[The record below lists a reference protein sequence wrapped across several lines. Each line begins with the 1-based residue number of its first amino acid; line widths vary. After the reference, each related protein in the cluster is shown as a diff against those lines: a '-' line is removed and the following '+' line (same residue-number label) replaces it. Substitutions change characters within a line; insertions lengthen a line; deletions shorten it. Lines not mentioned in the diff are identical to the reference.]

1 MNKLNPLQSYVIMMT
16 PEGHNGHFQIQW
28 LLPKLVLRLETM
40 HKTPGQDNTEILSCV
55 REELLSCVR
64 EELLSCV
71 REKLLSC
78 VRENFKLCVKKNLSC
93 VRKNLSC
100 NFAI

>member
-1 MNKLNPLQSYVIMMT
+1 MNKLNPLQNYVIMMT
-16 PEGHNGHFQIQW
+16 PEGHSGHFQIQW

-64 EELLSCV
+64 ENLKLCERKFKVVC
-71 REKLLSC
+71 EKKIKLC
-78 VRENFKLCVKKNLSC
+78 EKKFKL
-93 VRKNLSC
+93 
-100 NFAI
+100 